1 MKRYSFNEDFT
12 EALLKSIARM
22 PGLNFVV
29 ENLLKAGFVV
39 IGKERYKVNNE
50 LQYLFI
56 MVNIEQRCN

>member
-1 MKRYSFNEDFT
+1 MKRYSLNEDFT
-12 EALLKSIARM
+12 APLLKSIAWM

-29 ENLLKAGFVV
+29 ENLLKAGFAV

-50 LQYLFI
+50 LQDLFI